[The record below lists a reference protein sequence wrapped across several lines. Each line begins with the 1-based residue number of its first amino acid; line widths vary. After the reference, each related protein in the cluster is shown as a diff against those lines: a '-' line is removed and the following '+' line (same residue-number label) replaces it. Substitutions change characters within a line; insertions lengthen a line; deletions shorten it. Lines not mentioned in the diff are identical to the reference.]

1 MTEKSNH
8 EEALEEQNLQ
18 LKEMT
23 RLLTGQVERIEQEL
37 ENKLVKKDE
46 KIAELQGRLEARQ
59 TVDKYNMDLD

>member
-1 MTEKSNH
+1 MEHKITEKSNH

-46 KIAELQGRLEARQ
+46 KIAELQGRLEAR
-59 TVDKYNMDLD
+59 

>member
-46 KIAELQGRLEARQ
+46 KIAEL
-59 TVDKYNMDLD
+59 